1 MKRKRLATSM
11 LSLLLTG
18 FLIGMLPLSV
28 DAVGFSDSTKVT
40 NNGQLGAVDITLE
53 ESFPEEVTT
62 ILPGQTVDLSSSV
75 INNGHPAWIRAKIEY
90 PMTEGDA
97 LHQLPEL
104 GMTELDDN
112 LITFANED
120 WTKIGSYYYL
130 TEPVD
135 TKEKV
140 PFTTSVT
147 YPTDWDNQL
156 RDNSFGIVI
165 TAEAVQEAN
174 FTPDFT
180 AEDPWHGVVIEAFD
194 SDNYQPK
201 EEGNEQFSIVYKNGS
216 EGLVHAGDDFFAN
229 WGDLMPG
236 DVLTGT
242 AQISNQMKIPVSL
255 YFAMESSGEKEI
267 LEQLHLTIKNGESV
281 VYDGNLTGSI
291 EPATLLMKYEPGSE
305 TEFSYE
311 LRVPA
316 ELNNAYALSQF
327 QTAWTFSAEEHPPV
341 EPEIIKTGQVIPIAI
356 AILIGIALLSGIGY
370 AVTRKKG
377 GRKDED

>member
-1 MKRKRLATSM
+1 M
-11 LSLLLTG
+11 LSFLLTG
-18 FLIGMLPLSV
+18 FLIGVSPLSV

-147 YPTDWDNQL
+147 YPTDWGNQL
-156 RDNSFGIVI
+156 RENSFGIVI

-281 VYDGNLTGSI
+281 VYDGNLAGSI